1 MKLHNSIVL
10 KQTFALIIMAI
21 LFSSLMM
28 IIWVN
33 YTTTK
38 VNNSRLVETLQQQAD
53 ALSQSVRSF
62 EEAEIEAAT
71 LAYALE
77 NSPALLNAGILVQ
90 LNRETSWAKSYFP
103 QSNFWQNANVASFER
118 LISLY
123 RADIYSGN
131 KVVFSS
137 EFENNGQKNTLLFVG
152 SPIQHTTSNNITENI
167 GSIYIIKNLNEESQ
181 NLLSLFFAFLSSLL
195 VTLGFMLLP
204 AILVIIRIVS
214 PLLEIQE
221 MAQSLATGNFEQHI
235 DEKKYHSEFKTL
247 SLSINTMSYSLQ
259 NTFQQLASESERLSQ
274 ILSTLNEGILA
285 CSSSLTLTHINPM
298 FKTLFKEEDQLH
310 IGGSIKDLKNQQLLQ
325 EILYVHRYGREKNM
339 LISKGDKIFQV
350 FLLPVLTQDDLN
362 NDETCYPLVC
372 LFKDI
377 TQEERL
383 EQTRKD
389 YVANVSHELK
399 TPITALRCLIEP
411 IMDGIVHKEEELQRY
426 YSTLYNETLRLSRL
440 VDDMLE
446 LSRLQS
452 GKLQLKKDVFDLSSL
467 LYSIKIKFSP
477 VMQEKGIQFSFNIA
491 LEDLP
496 PVLSDQDR
504 IEQILYILLDNASKF
519 TSKGGEISLHGEEK
533 GNKYYLSVSDTGI
546 GINETDQ
553 EHIFERFYKADKS
566 RGKSGTGLGLS
577 IAKEIMDQLGE
588 TITVQSVLGKGTTF
602 TLSLSLAEEDTLIWH
617 SNADPKH
624 ALPPV
629 KRIL

>member
-1 MKLHNSIVL
+1 MKLQNSIVL

-21 LFSSLMM
+21 FFSSLMM

-53 ALSQSVRSF
+53 ALSESVRSF
-62 EEAEIEAAT
+62 EEAKIEAAT
-71 LAYALE
+71 LAYSLE
-77 NSPALLNAGILVQ
+77 NSPALLNAGIMVQ
-90 LNRETSWAKSYFP
+90 LNRETSWAKNYFP
-103 QSNFWQNANVASFER
+103 QSNFWQNVNISSFEN

-137 EFENNGQKNTLLFVG
+137 AFENNGQKNTLLFVG

-167 GSIYIIKNLNEESQ
+167 GSIFIIKNLNEESQ

-204 AILVIIRIVS
+204 AVLVIIRIVS

-259 NTFQQLASESERLSQ
+259 NTFQKLASESERLSQ

-298 FKTLFKEEDQLH
+298 FTTLFKEEDQVYV
-310 IGGSIKDLKNQQLLQ
+310 GGSIKDLKNQQLLQ
-325 EILYVHRYGREKNM
+325 EILYVHKYGREKNM

-350 FLLPVLTQDDLN
+350 FLLPVLTQEDLN
-362 NDETCYPLVC
+362 NEETSYPLVC

-399 TPITALRCLIEP
+399 TPITTLRCLIEP

-426 YSTLYNETLRLSRL
+426 YTTLYNETLRLSRL

-467 LYSIKIKFSP
+467 LYSIKIKFSH
-477 VMQEKGIQFSFNIA
+477 VMQEKGILFSFNLS

-496 PVLSDQDR
+496 PILSDQDR

-519 TSKGGEISLHGEEK
+519 TSQGGEISLHGEEK
-533 GNKYYLSVSDTGI
+533 ENKYYLSVSDTGI

-588 TITVQSVLGKGTTF
+588 TITVQSVIGKGTTF
-602 TLSLSLAEEDTLIWH
+602 TLSLSIAEEDTLIW
-617 SNADPKH
+617 NPNTDPKPT
-624 ALPPV
+624 LPPV

>member
-1 MKLHNSIVL
+1 MKLQNSIVL

-21 LFSSLMM
+21 FFSSLMM

-53 ALSQSVRSF
+53 ALSESVRSF
-62 EEAEIEAAT
+62 EEAKIEAAT
-71 LAYALE
+71 LAYSLE
-77 NSPALLNAGILVQ
+77 NSPALLNAGIMVQ
-90 LNRETSWAKSYFP
+90 LNRETSWAKNYFP
-103 QSNFWQNANVASFER
+103 QSNFWQNVNISSFEN

-137 EFENNGQKNTLLFVG
+137 AFENNGKKNTLLFVG

-167 GSIYIIKNLNEESQ
+167 GSIFIIKNLNEESQ

-204 AILVIIRIVS
+204 AVLVIIRIVS

-259 NTFQQLASESERLSQ
+259 NTFQKLASESERLSQ

-298 FKTLFKEEDQLH
+298 FTTLFKEEDQVYV
-310 IGGSIKDLKNQQLLQ
+310 GGSIKDLKNQQLLQ
-325 EILYVHRYGREKNM
+325 EILYVHKYGREKNM

-350 FLLPVLTQDDLN
+350 FLLPVLTQEDLN
-362 NDETCYPLVC
+362 NEETSYPLVC

-399 TPITALRCLIEP
+399 TPITTLRCLIEP

-426 YSTLYNETLRLSRL
+426 YTTLYNETLRLSRL

-467 LYSIKIKFSP
+467 LYSIKIKFSH
-477 VMQEKGIQFSFNIA
+477 VMQEKGILFSFNLS

-496 PVLSDQDR
+496 PILSDQDR

-519 TSKGGEISLHGEEK
+519 TSQGGEISLHGEEK
-533 GNKYYLSVSDTGI
+533 ENKYYLSVSDTGI

-588 TITVQSVLGKGTTF
+588 TITVQSVIGKGTTF
-602 TLSLSLAEEDTLIWH
+602 TLSLSIAEEDTLIW
-617 SNADPKH
+617 NPNTDPKPT
-624 ALPPV
+624 LPPV